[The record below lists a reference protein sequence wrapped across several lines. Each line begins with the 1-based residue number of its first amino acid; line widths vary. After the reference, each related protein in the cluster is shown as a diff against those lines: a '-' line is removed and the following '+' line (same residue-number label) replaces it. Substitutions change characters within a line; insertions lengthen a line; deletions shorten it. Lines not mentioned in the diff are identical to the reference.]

1 MYVVLLVSMPTYIY
15 LITGMSQVMLS
26 IECIIKYKNVSIE
39 ESEEMDFAAK
49 RSKTKLN
56 EKILNLTYIGILIFS
71 CCVIVGFIIV

>member
-71 CCVIVGFIIV
+71 CCVIVGFIVV

>member
-1 MYVVLLVSMPTYIY
+1 
-15 LITGMSQVMLS
+15 MLS

-71 CCVIVGFIIV
+71 CCVIVGFIVV

>member
-56 EKILNLTYIGILIFS
+56 ERILNLTYIGILIFS
-71 CCVIVGFIIV
+71 CCVIVGFIVV